1 MKQFFGLA
9 MLSLALLISLNLS
22 FADTDNLLFEELE
35 MEKYSED
42 YSRIFCMMASMYD
55 YSLESC
61 ESLPGAAQ
69 PQYTGL
75 SNVEVLEKFF
85 QSTYEN
91 SKLLE
96 EQPIFDINDISLPE
110 EQMIQ
115 KFKQD
120 MIMMNNIIHEL
131 SSGIS
136 ELEYRGFEFKPVKF
150 FDDNCNLIDDLV
162 ILEPELQ
169 LPKHTASE
177 FEIYKW
183 IADYDEILDQYILL
197 LRWQVG
203 GDFENVMS
211 EDDKLILSEYLTAI
225 EKLDETVT
233 KLNEKRTAIN
243 LQVVRSALNDIEEV
257 PEKYESEWIH
267 SIVDFDEES
276 FEILIQTSLE
286 QENFYEYQDSG
297 CLETSTIQVFD
308 NDSQLP
314 QIEETQM
321 EHSLQF
327 VEYKVNSFPSPRI
340 QFEYGVS
347 AENVS
352 CNEGYESLMRP
363 NLESSVCVKHNT
375 TEKLLERG
383 WIEPPLI

>member
-1 MKQFFGLA
+1 
-9 MLSLALLISLNLS
+9 MLSLALLISPNLS

-42 YSRIFCMMASMYD
+42 YARIFCMMASMYD
-55 YSLESC
+55 FSLESC
-61 ESLPGAAQ
+61 ESLPRTAQ

-91 SKLLE
+91 NKLLE

-136 ELEYRGFEFKPVKF
+136 ELEYREFEFKPVRF
-150 FDDNCNLIDDLV
+150 FDDNCNLIHDLV
-162 ILEPELQ
+162 ISEPELQ

-183 IADYDEILDQYILL
+183 IADYDERLDQYILL

-203 GDFENVMS
+203 DDFENVMS

-243 LQVVRSALNDIEEV
+243 LQAVRSALNDIEEV

-286 QENFYEYQDSG
+286 QENFYEYEYQDSG
-297 CLETSTIQVFD
+297 CLETSTIQIFD